1 MRGEAAAT
9 HRILTFKR
17 HTFILLTF
25 ILSTIF
31 LPHAQVE
38 RMMADLR
45 MQEMFLVQRE
55 EETNCHANALQLR
68 QVKLVEARLAVQ
80 LKNKVVQARAR
91 EMDEVEAE
99 HEEEVSSYRDEVN
112 RSRSSSARWQQ
123 HLTALTAH
131 HSRHSPL
138 TTCHSP
144 LTTHHSP
151 LTTSPPIPP
160 SPPHRSR

>member
-1 MRGEAAAT
+1 
-9 HRILTFKR
+9 
-17 HTFILLTF
+17 
-25 ILSTIF
+25 
-31 LPHAQVE
+31 
-38 RMMADLR
+38 MMADLR

-112 RSRSSSARWQQ
+112 RSRSSTLRQQ
-123 HLTALTAH
+123 HLTALSTH
-131 HSRHSPL
+131 HSPL
-138 TTCHSP
+138 TTSP

-151 LTTSPPIPP
+151 LTTSPPHHSLPLP
-160 SPPHRSR
+160 SVPHKHEHTE